1 MHELKLF
8 WLLYIC
14 CCSVAKSCLFLTPRI
29 AACQASLYLTLF
41 WSLLKF
47 MSIVSVILSN
57 HLILYHPLLLLPSIF
72 LNMRVF
78 SSESALH
85 IRWPKFW
92 NFSFSIGLSS
102 EYSGPVSFRID
113 WFDLLAVQG
122 TLKSLPHP
130 TVWSHQFFST
140 QPSLWSS
147 SHIRSWLPEKP

>member
-85 IRWPKFW
+85 TRWSKYW
-92 NFSFSIGLSS
+92 NFSLSIGLSS

-122 TLKSLPHP
+122 TLKSLPTP
-130 TVWSHQFFST
+130 TVWSHQFLSA

-147 SHIRSWLPEKP
+147 SHIRSWLLEKP